1 MKTAI
6 LKPAIIKSATLT
18 ALVSSLTLLGISA
31 AAYAD
36 DAPAASAAPAAP
48 ASPALPSFPSMGGSL
63 TTNAKPFSFDAGP
76 VGNVFVTGVVS
87 GIAQA
92 QSNPVGNVANS
103 QADISNAQVFINK
116 TDGLIQFSGQFGS
129 YSIPDLGAPYVKAE
143 KVPQAT
149 YGIFSQG
156 FIKIAPSDS
165 FNVMVGKLPTLIGD
179 EYTFSFENMNIER
192 GLLWNQ
198 EPAVSR
204 GVQANY
210 TQGPLAL
217 SLSFN
222 DGYYSN
228 KYNTVSAAATYT
240 MDTSNTFA
248 FSGSGHTGGFTSVS
262 SSATPVLQNNGE
274 IYNLIYTHTSGPWT
288 FQPYLQYNY
297 VPDLNALGTKSVSAT
312 GAALLTS
319 YKVND
324 NYSLPVRLEYIT
336 STGSANNAADPSL
349 LYGAGSKAYSVTI
362 TPTYQYKIFFVRGE
376 LSVVGISSGTKGS
389 EFGKNGD
396 KTTQVSGLLE
406 TGLMF

>member
-1 MKTAI
+1 MKTVI
-6 LKPAIIKSATLT
+6 LKTAMIKSATLT
-18 ALVSSLTLLGISA
+18 ALVSSLALMGMSA
-31 AAYAD
+31 VAYAD
-36 DAPAASAAPAAP
+36 DAPATTAAPAG
-48 ASPALPSFPSMGGSL
+48 PALPSFPSLGGSL
-63 TTNAKPFSFDAGP
+63 AANPKPFSFDAGP
-76 VGNVFVTGVVS
+76 VGNVFVSGVVS
-87 GIAQA
+87 GIVPA
-92 QSNPVGNVANS
+92 QSNTLPGVASS
-103 QADISNAQVFINK
+103 QTDISNAQVMINK
-116 TDGLIQFSGQFGS
+116 TDGMIQFSGQFGS
-129 YSIPDLGAPYVKAE
+129 YSIPALGVPYVKAE
-143 KVPQAT
+143 KVPAAT
-149 YGIFSQG
+149 YGVFSQG

-179 EYTFSFENMNIER
+179 EYTFSFENMNIQR
-192 GLLWNQ
+192 GLLWGQ

-240 MDTSNTFA
+240 MDTANTFIL
-248 FSGSGHTGGFTSVS
+248 SGSGHSGGFTSVS

-274 IYNLIYTHTSGPWT
+274 IYNLIYTHTAGAWT

-297 VPDLNALGTKSVSAT
+297 VPELNQLGTKSVSAT

-319 YKVND
+319 YKIND

-336 STGSANNAADPSL
+336 STGNTNDPADPSL
-349 LYGAGSKAYSVTI
+349 LYGAGSKAWSVTV

-406 TGLMF
+406 TGVMF